1 MNDPVIYM
9 DNAATT
15 WPKPPCVTEAITD
28 AIIRCGGNPG
38 RGGHRLA
45 LEAGELL
52 FETRGLI
59 ADFFGS
65 DDEFRVSFTQNITM
79 AINLVLRGILKK
91 GDDFFT
97 WCNETLSSPPK
108 KDYIKLKNIL
118 VSLLDESN
126 NPIKTWIFKQA
137 YPVKWSLSDF
147 NAMKNEVVIESIH
160 FKYNSFF
167 IQQN

>member
-1 MNDPVIYM
+1 MSS
-9 DNAATT
+9 
-15 WPKPPCVTEAITD
+15 
-28 AIIRCGGNPG
+28 
-38 RGGHRLA
+38 
-45 LEAGELL
+45 LEQKVDLPEWH
-52 FETRGLI
+52 I
-59 ADFFGS
+59 P
-65 DDEFRVSFTQNITM
+65 VSFHFLVTIQKT
-79 AINLVLRGILKK
+79 AISFSEVKGIDFAMDVQPLRSGGDSFTSYYLPKGKTYSDLILSRGILKK